1 MTGLK
6 CIKMPKKKKIKRIVS
21 RSLSML
27 LMISLSGCAGN
38 SVSFDLGN
46 QSILSCSGNDI
57 VDFELKT
64 DSQTYEFHIRK
75 DVKSQNE
82 IVVNE
87 IMNNN
92 SVVRSYPNS
101 SDTMFVLNANSEYI
115 FINRTV
121 GDAAASKVTFS
132 TDKNRRIVAASK
144 VQCK

>member
-6 CIKMPKKKKIKRIVS
+6 CIKMPIKRKIKRIVS

>member
-1 MTGLK
+1 
-6 CIKMPKKKKIKRIVS
+6 
-21 RSLSML
+21 ML

>member
-1 MTGLK
+1 
-6 CIKMPKKKKIKRIVS
+6 MPKKKKIKRIVS

>member
-1 MTGLK
+1 MP
-6 CIKMPKKKKIKRIVS
+6 IKRKIKRIVS

-46 QSILSCSGNDI
+46 QSIISCSGNDI

-82 IVVNE
+82 IVVNQ

-101 SDTMFVLNANSEYI
+101 SDTMFVLNANSEYV